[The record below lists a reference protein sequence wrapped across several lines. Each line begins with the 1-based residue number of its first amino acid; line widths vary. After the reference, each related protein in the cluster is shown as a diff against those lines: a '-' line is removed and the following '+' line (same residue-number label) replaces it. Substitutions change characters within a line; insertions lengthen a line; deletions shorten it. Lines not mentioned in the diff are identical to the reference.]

1 MSTNDLYIQICVYI
15 YIYTYIYIYMIMSK
29 KVACTCPWWF
39 WIHATCIVLP
49 NRKKARQDML
59 QVSQKKKLYIQKI
72 TNPTLED
79 NNSKNGHTHN
89 SNNIPKQ
96 NHLLEKSAP
105 KITHTRN
112 KNMYNSKHFFF
123 QYLSDRKKTWLTN
136 RSVLSQ
142 KQHPEKIEK

>member
-1 MSTNDLYIQICVYI
+1 MICISKYVYI
-15 YIYTYIYIYMIMSK
+15 YIYIYIYMIMSK

-112 KNMYNSKHFFF
+112 TKTCIIPNIFFL

-136 RSVLSQ
+136 RSILSQ

>member
-1 MSTNDLYIQICVYI
+1 MICISKYV
-15 YIYTYIYIYMIMSK
+15 YIYIYMIMSK

-112 KNMYNSKHFFF
+112 TKTCIIPNIFFCNTCLTGRTHDWQIDQF
-123 QYLSDRKKTWLTN
+123 WAKSNIQKK
-136 RSVLSQ
+136 
-142 KQHPEKIEK
+142 

>member
-1 MSTNDLYIQICVYI
+1 MICISKYVYI
-15 YIYTYIYIYMIMSK
+15 YIYIYIHIYIYDY
-29 KVACTCPWWF
+29 VQEGCLHLPVVVLNTCHMHCSPKPQESETRHVTGF
-39 WIHATCIVLP
+39 PKEKT
-49 NRKKARQDML
+49 
-59 QVSQKKKLYIQKI
+59 LYIQKI

-123 QYLSDRKKTWLTN
+123 QYLSDRKKT
-136 RSVLSQ
+136 
-142 KQHPEKIEK
+142 